1 MIPYGYQFPVWTNT
15 AQPSFTASYDAAN
28 PAFGYP
34 LPGVVPNVW
43 NTLNTQGKMPPRSY
57 GLGDENDCT
66 PAEVY
71 IPASG
76 DVPGYCHIIQ
86 PGEATAVVVQATAQT
101 PISSQ
106 FGPSVPLTPPPVPG
120 TTTVVSP
127 NVMVTTPTASDMAT
141 SSTWRWV
148 ALGGAGVVALGA
160 LFFLGSH

>member
-34 LPGVVPNVW
+34 LPGVVPSVW

-86 PGEATAVVVQATAQT
+86 PGEATAVVVQATA
-101 PISSQ
+101 
-106 FGPSVPLTPPPVPG
+106 PSVAVAPPPVLLPVPG
-120 TTTVVSP
+120 MATVVSP
-127 NVMVTTPTASDMAT
+127 NVMVTTPSSADM

-148 ALGGAGVVALGA
+148 AIGGAGVVALGA
-160 LFFLGSH
+160 LFFLGGK